1 MYEDTWYSFVPDV
14 KPKKDESSGHKLTHR
29 RKESLLKQPNE
40 SDLQP
45 ANPLE
50 PLDEEESLSKGP
62 PQATIARRA
71 KSYTDFYHV
80 AHAQIT
86 KEAKKIRE
94 QELRALKLLESGDNA
109 LYEGRYEIDDA
120 VLLDVSQ
127 DEFQLYRDQLAL
139 SERHL
144 DNLVEDTSRALD
156 LLSNLSDSF
165 KAVEAQ
171 TVSFQSQCEDLLLEQ
186 KRLKDLADEVGTD
199 LQYYSY
205 LEPITRRLNAP
216 GASTMIGDESFV
228 EILSNLDAC
237 IVFMRQH
244 PEHKESETYLT
255 RYRTLLT
262 RTLSLLQ
269 ISFTNSIRTK
279 QTEAR
284 AILSKAAK
292 LNTTTVYLIQAP
304 DIHPTGSRLERS
316 IEHIIFMARPVYDHS
331 IKHDLQGGKETADGY
346 YTLFKSLMDEYVL
359 SRKGLMSEVLGQ
371 VLNGAIAEDH
381 DPKTEFGKYARAC
394 FNTTLEVC
402 MNEYSKY
409 GLFFSGNRRTHN
421 RGRTDFH
428 KIWKSQESQTKYLED
443 LCSLAFRVL
452 EPHIQRADTTTTT
465 QLALWLDSYASSAD
479 GNDDES
485 FDGAQILEGNRELK
499 IHLAGQLKKQTTQV
513 IFTRIKEMLY
523 ANVSRFFPKPEDLEP
538 KNSTQQTAEAIRSG
552 EDSSEVLLEPAD
564 TDIDGRAYKAL
575 GDGFSNSYKPLK
587 TGAQLLILNNDL
599 TFDANI
605 GMGMGEMAYEIIH
618 ETSLSIMRASGE
630 VARKDRIDSYIFAIK
645 NLVLL
650 KNLILAYEISG
661 SRQAAALDFTRMW
674 TTFSEL
680 RNRGGLFD
688 VRAYYT
694 LITTGE
700 LLPEVVTTVQDARVE
715 LDGLLRETITK
726 FREECAGLLWK
737 QYGFPLPE
745 KSRAG
750 KKKIQDKLEVMFTH
764 ERELR
769 ENLWAAVEE
778 TLADRKK

>member
-1 MYEDTWYSFVPDV
+1 M
-14 KPKKDESSGHKLTHR
+14 
-29 RKESLLKQPNE
+29 
-40 SDLQP
+40 
-45 ANPLE
+45 
-50 PLDEEESLSKGP
+50 
-62 PQATIARRA
+62 
-71 KSYTDFYHV
+71 
-80 AHAQIT
+80 
-86 KEAKKIRE
+86 
-94 QELRALKLLESGDNA
+94 
-109 LYEGRYEIDDA
+109 
-120 VLLDVSQ
+120 LLDVSQ

-144 DNLVEDTSRALD
+144 DNLVEDTSSALD

-171 TVSFQSQCEDLLLEQ
+171 TASFQSQCEDLLLEQ

-244 PEHKESETYLT
+244 PEHRESETYLT
-255 RYRTLLT
+255 RYQTLLT

-304 DIHPTGSRLERS
+304 DIHPTGNRLERS
-316 IEHIIFMARPVYDHS
+316 IEHIISMAMPVYDHS
-331 IKHDLQGGKETADGY
+331 LKQDLHGSKETSEGY

-371 VLNGAIAEDH
+371 ILSGAIAEDH

-409 GLFFSGNRRTHN
+409 GLFFSGNRRTQN

-465 QLALWLDSYASSAD
+465 QLALWLDSYASSAN

-485 FDGAQILEGNRELK
+485 FDEVQTPDGNRELK

-513 IFTRIKEMLY
+513 IFTRIKEILY

-538 KNSTQQTAEAIRSG
+538 KNSTQQPAEVNRLG
-552 EDSSEVLLEPAD
+552 EDAGDALLEPAD

-587 TGAQLLILNNDL
+587 SGAQLLILNNDL

-605 GMGMGEMAYEIIH
+605 GMVSLFLQLSLLPLTDCQGMGEMAYEIIH

-630 VARKDRIDSYIFAIK
+630 VARKDKIDSYIFAIK

-726 FREECAGLLWK
+726 FREECAGLLWR

-745 KSRAG
+745 KSKAG

-778 TLADRKK
+778 TLAERRK